1 MISHHEES
9 CIISHLSRA
18 VQTIQ
23 EKRKK
28 KGTCDVRHHCQ
39 LRRPS
44 HKSGIQKKLIWSIQ
58 KWYATMKN
66 HVSFHTS
73 HVLYRPYKKNKKKR
87 DPLIWFLWKSLC
99 THGIDSYTQSS
110 VTFWLTFYLQQ
121 NRRHMWY
128 KLVVDHCSVLTRI
141 SQWVTCQSRVK
152 KGERKT
158 VEKMYAWKV
167 NQKFGKVFLQFRS
180 WSGQSHLDDVGWFC
194 VDDE

>member
-1 MISHHEES
+1 MSHFVQVIILTRTKELILQCLINTEMISHHEES
-9 CIISHLSRA
+9 CIISHLSLA

-23 EKRKK
+23 EKRKRK
-28 KGTCDVRHHCQ
+28 TF
-39 LRRPS
+39 LR
-44 HKSGIQKKLIWSIQ
+44 G
-58 KWYATMKN
+58 
-66 HVSFHTS
+66 
-73 HVLYRPYKKNKKKR
+73 
-87 DPLIWFLWKSLC
+87 DPLTWFLWKSLC